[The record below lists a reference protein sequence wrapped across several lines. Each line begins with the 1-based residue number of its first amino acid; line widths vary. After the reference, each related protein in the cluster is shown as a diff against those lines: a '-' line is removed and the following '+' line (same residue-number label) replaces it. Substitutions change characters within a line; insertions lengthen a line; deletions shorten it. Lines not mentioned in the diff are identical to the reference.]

1 MEQEEALERW
11 EAEGGAISIKKAVA
25 LGICQQE
32 AVGSTLGT
40 RNKALLQE
48 LAQKEEAPM
57 TNRHIPRL
65 CKECKAPLAAQEDAC
80 WKCGH
85 EVDR

>member
-1 MEQEEALERW
+1 MEQEALARW
-11 EAEGGAISIKKAVA
+11 EAEGGAIQIKETMA

-32 AVGSTLGT
+32 AVGSPLGT
-40 RNKALLQE
+40 RDQALLQE
-48 LAQKEEAPM
+48 PAQEEKAPM
-57 TNRHIPRL
+57 RNRHIPRL